1 MNTILNKI
9 AAILAFVIGLMAVYS
24 GGKTLLGNIP
34 DYYVINWLPLY
45 NYTIGVLTVFATAP
59 LIWINSKVAV
69 PAAITTFILHALI
82 MFILQAAYVDVVATE
97 SVVAMAIRLGTWF
110 VILALTFLEMRNEKR
125 IFAGA

>member
-1 MNTILNKI
+1 MNTTRNKV
-9 AAILAFVIGLMAVYS
+9 AAILAFVIGSMAVFS

-45 NYTIGVLTVFATAP
+45 NYTMGVLTVFVTAP
-59 LIWINSKVAV
+59 LLWINSKVAV
-69 PAAITTFILHALI
+69 PAAITTFLLHALI
-82 MFILQAAYVDVVATE
+82 MFILEIAYADVVAMD

-110 VILALTFLEMRNEKR
+110 VILALTFLQMRKEKR